1 MEGKPIG
8 EREISQKD
16 PAKGKPV
23 GGIREGKDLWERGD
37 GRKKG
42 HKKKE
47 TKQERT
53 KIGVERFFIFESQF
67 HGKKGVTVVA
77 SNINTIL
84 LP

>member
-1 MEGKPIG
+1 MEGKPKG
-8 EREISQKD
+8 ELKISQKD
-16 PAKGKPV
+16 SAKGKLA

-37 GRKKG
+37 GKKKG
-42 HKKKE
+42 HEKKE